1 MHFIIVHKL
10 HMSDSGDNSLLLDL
24 LKEIRNE
31 MRDHRALLLESIDH
45 GRSLERHMD
54 AQLLA
59 LNQSVKELKDDLE
72 LVIKSELMGL
82 VGDLANG
89 GTHSQ

>member
-1 MHFIIVHKL
+1 MA
-10 HMSDSGDNSLLLDL
+10 DSMDSALLLDL
-24 LKEIRNE
+24 LKEVRNE
-31 MRDHRALLLESIDH
+31 MRDQRALLLESIDH
-45 GRSLERHMD
+45 ARTLERHMD
-54 AQLLA
+54 ARLLA

>member
-1 MHFIIVHKL
+1 MT
-10 HMSDSGDNSLLLDL
+10 DSGDTLLLEV
-24 LKEIRNE
+24 LKEIRSE
-31 MRDHRALLLESIDH
+31 MRDHRALLLESIDQ
-45 GRSLERHMD
+45 GRTLERHVD

-82 VGDLANG
+82 VGGLANG
-89 GTHSQ
+89 GSHGQEGWMVSQWR

>member
-1 MHFIIVHKL
+1 
-10 HMSDSGDNSLLLDL
+10 MSDSGDNSLLLDL

-31 MRDHRALLLESIDH
+31 MRDQRALLLESIDH

>member
-1 MHFIIVHKL
+1 MT
-10 HMSDSGDNSLLLDL
+10 DSIDNALVLEI
-24 LKEIRNE
+24 LKEIRSE
-31 MRDHRALLLESIDH
+31 MRDHRALLLESIDQ

-54 AQLLA
+54 ARLLA

-82 VGDLANG
+82 VGGLANG
-89 GTHSQ
+89 SSHSQ